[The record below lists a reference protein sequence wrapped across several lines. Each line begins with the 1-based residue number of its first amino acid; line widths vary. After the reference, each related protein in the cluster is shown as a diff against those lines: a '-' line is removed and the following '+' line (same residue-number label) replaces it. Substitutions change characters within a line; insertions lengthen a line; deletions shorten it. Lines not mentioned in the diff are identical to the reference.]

1 MGYPND
7 LARQDFDRAVS
18 RAFWRRILA
27 RLTRENNELLPFDEI
42 REQLPI
48 RGQHYRGLQEV
59 PVDKILGSLGRYR
72 DFDRAFLPI
81 QTRTKAR
88 WISIDRAH
96 YEEIILPPVELYQI
110 GEVYFV
116 RDGNHRVSVARERGQ
131 TYIDAFVTRD
141 RYPGVVNS
149 RHQGG

>member
-48 RGQHYRGLQEV
+48 RGQHYRGLR
-59 PVDKILGSLGRYR
+59 GGAGR
-72 DFDRAFLPI
+72 
-81 QTRTKAR
+81 
-88 WISIDRAH
+88 
-96 YEEIILPPVELYQI
+96 
-110 GEVYFV
+110 
-116 RDGNHRVSVARERGQ
+116 
-131 TYIDAFVTRD
+131 
-141 RYPGVVNS
+141 
-149 RHQGG
+149 